1 MKYLLILL
9 LIPMACAS
17 KPRNNQILANSQ
29 DSLTVQNLTYVV
41 WSLPFKHKD
50 IVIAQAILETGWFK
64 SKNCV
69 NNNNLFGM
77 RQVYTRTTT
86 SDTVINGYSHYPN
99 WKQSVID
106 YFILQSTR
114 ENIIPTSRTQYF
126 HYLDKVYS
134 EVGRNYSDQL
144 KDLIKR
150 LDLPN
155 DEPNPV
161 EKIHHKKKVKNLV
174 KRKKITK
181 FK

>member
-1 MKYLLILL
+1 
-9 LIPMACAS
+9 MACTS
-17 KPRNNQILANSQ
+17 KPRSNQILTNTQ
-29 DSLTVQNLTYVV
+29 DSLTIQNLTYVV

-50 IVIAQAILETGWFK
+50 IIIAQAILESGWFK
-64 SKNCV
+64 SKNCI

-86 SDTVINGYSHYPN
+86 ADTVINGYSHYPN

-114 ENIIPTSRTQYF
+114 ESIVPSNRTAYF

-134 EVGRNYSDQL
+134 EDGRSYSNQL
-144 KDLIKR
+144 KALIKR
-150 LDLPN
+150 LDLPS
-155 DEPNPV
+155 DDPKPTV
-161 EKIHHKKKVKNLV
+161 KIHHKKKVKNLV
-174 KRKKITK
+174 KRKKFTK